1 MNLGVLAILLPVC
14 AGLVVILAGQRR
26 ASFMDVNWLR
36 RTGSACEI
44 RLTHDNPLSMLEPDE
59 FFGTDRQFEP

>member
-26 ASFMDVNWLR
+26 ASFMDVNGR
-36 RTGSACEI
+36 RRIGSVCET

-59 FFGTDRQFEP
+59 FFRTDSSST